1 MTEQNK
7 ESTQQQQQKW
17 QDKLNEK
24 KKECEEYRAKQEG
37 LESQLMDKVIEELQ
51 EQMDKVIGIYEHEDI
66 MKREIEKIETDFKSQ
81 IEILEKTIE
90 ELHSS
95 KQQETLES
103 EQLFQLLTNEA
114 LKKIQEA
121 TDQAAAQEIT
131 DAKAIKKI

>member
-1 MTEQNK
+1 
-7 ESTQQQQQKW
+7 
-17 QDKLNEK
+17 
-24 KKECEEYRAKQEG
+24 
-37 LESQLMDKVIEELQ
+37 
-51 EQMDKVIGIYEHEDI
+51 MDKVIGIYEHEDI

-121 TDQAAAQEIT
+121 TDQAAAKET
-131 DAKAIKKI
+131 ADAKALRKI